1 MKNYVSIIKLF
12 VLLGLAPVAIY
23 TLSISDTIGLY
34 KEYRK
39 AGKSVGTVAT
49 GGMVAE
55 FPSSAPM
62 LNSGTLMGMISGV
75 CVENNVL
82 VDLFSPKEIGREGAL
97 RLVSA
102 KLKLMGEFVGLL
114 KVLACIEDVP
124 DIKLNS
130 VKFSTVKSGKNGKTI
145 QLELTLLQMENDRL

>member
-1 MKNYVSIIKLF
+1 M
-12 VLLGLAPVAIY
+12 
-23 TLSISDTIGLY
+23 
-34 KEYRK
+34 
-39 AGKSVGTVAT
+39 GTVAT
-49 GGMVAE
+49 GNMVEE

-82 VDLFSPKEIGREGAL
+82 VDLFSPKEIGREAAL

-102 KLKLMGEFVGLL
+102 KLNLMGEFVGLL